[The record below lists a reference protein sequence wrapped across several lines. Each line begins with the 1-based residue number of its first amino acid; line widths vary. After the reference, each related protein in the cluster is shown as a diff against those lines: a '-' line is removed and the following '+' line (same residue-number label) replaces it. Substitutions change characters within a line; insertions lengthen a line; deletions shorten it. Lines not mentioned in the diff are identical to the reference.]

1 MADRAIYILES
12 RRFPCAVTCE
22 ILRAIPGTNCYV
34 VDAHIDGGTSV
45 YATESEL
52 TGYGPD
58 DSCDGWGGSDR

>member
-1 MADRAIYILES
+1 MPSTIYTLTS
-12 RRFPCAVTCE
+12 RRFPEGVTCE
-22 ILRAIPGTNCYV
+22 ILRQIPGTQCWL
-34 VDAHIDGGTSV
+34 VDAHVNGGIST